1 MITPLSV
8 EKLSSLFRTSP
19 NDVSKIVNREGTSIE
34 FKESYSHGSMSQYF
48 KTMAAFANNNGGYI
62 IFGVGDH
69 PRRLIGLQGKS
80 YSQFED
86 LKVEVFTNALSD
98 YFSPE
103 IRWEHCTFEFREN
116 CFGVIYV
123 YPLTRKPCICKK
135 HYDSQNT
142 KYALKEGDIY
152 YRYGGRS
159 ERIKYTEL
167 AAIIDESRKE
177 EEKQWIDFAKKAA
190 KIGVANA
197 CLLDLQS
204 GQISGGNSSILLDE
218 NLLEKIAFIK
228 QGEFVETK
236 GKPTLRLV
244 GDIREI
250 STGKIIVHET
260 TKKVVRAIEA
270 SDIVKAFLF
279 NQSVE
284 EPLEYIKAI
293 CSATS
298 ANYPIYFLLR
308 QSKIEITVAIE
319 LIKNTTS
326 RGPIK
331 KRLLA
336 RLSGSK
342 IEAKK
347 NPDTKTRSGLEKSEY
362 LKSWLEESIPTEIPN
377 LSYCLDALFCL
388 TSAEIT
394 NHEEYIRKVL
404 LNVYQSS
411 YENVS
416 SPLASTI
423 RKTICR
429 VDEAINTDEDVC
441 NPKV

>member
-1 MITPLSV
+1 MTIPLSV
-8 EKLSSLFRTSP
+8 EILSSLFRTSP
-19 NDVSKIVNREGTSIE
+19 NDVSRIVNREGTTIE

-62 IFGVGDH
+62 IFGVGDR

-80 YSQFED
+80 YSQFEE
-86 LKVEVFTNALSD
+86 LKVEVFTNALAD

-116 CFGVIYV
+116 SFGVIYV

-135 HYDSQNT
+135 HYESQNN

-204 GQISGGNSSILLDE
+204 GQISGGSSSIVMDE

-228 QGEFVETK
+228 HGEFVETK

-244 GDIREI
+244 GEIKEI

-260 TKKVVRAIEA
+260 TKKIVRAIEP
-270 SDIVKAFLF
+270 SDIVNAFL
-279 NQSVE
+279 NKQSVE
-284 EPLEYIKAI
+284 EPLEFIKAI

-308 QSKIEITVAIE
+308 QSKLGIADAIDM
-319 LIKNTTS
+319 INNTTS
-326 RGPIK
+326 RGPTK
-331 KRLLA
+331 GRLLT
-336 RLSGSK
+336 RLRGSK
-342 IEAKK
+342 VEVKK
-347 NPDTKTRSGLEKSEY
+347 LPNSNTQTGLIKNQYREY
-362 LKSWLEESIPTEIPN
+362 WIKENILDEITH
-377 LSYCLDALFCL
+377 LSYYLDVLFSL
-388 TSAEIT
+388 TSSEIIE
-394 NHEEYIRKVL
+394 HDEYIRNIL
-404 LNVYQSS
+404 LSIFISHYETASS
-411 YENVS
+411 S
-416 SPLASTI
+416 LASII
-423 RKTICR
+423 RKAICR
-429 VDEAINTDEDVC
+429 VDEAINGL
-441 NPKV
+441 